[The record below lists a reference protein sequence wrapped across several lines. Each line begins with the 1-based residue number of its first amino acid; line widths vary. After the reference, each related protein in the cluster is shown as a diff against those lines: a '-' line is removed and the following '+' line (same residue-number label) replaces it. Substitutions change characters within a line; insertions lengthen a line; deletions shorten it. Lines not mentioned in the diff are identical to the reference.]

1 MRSGSSM
8 NKRRATVFFSVLLAS
23 AVLIPTFL
31 FAQDEET
38 HPNLFFGIV
47 MGRYLPSDAVFKE
60 VYGSSGPNLGMQAG
74 WHFFQGG
81 DFSLV
86 LKIGLEG
93 FSRTGFSTATAVKTS
108 LSLKPFRAG
117 IEIHLQPKVVGL
129 WVEGGLVSIAYHE
142 QSKLQETEDTQGG
155 IYLGG
160 GLLLQIPSFPW
171 AALEAYAR
179 WNKAVVSMP
188 DFEADL
194 GGTEFGLSLLFR
206 LKI

>member
-1 MRSGSSM
+1 
-8 NKRRATVFFSVLLAS
+8 
-23 AVLIPTFL
+23 
-31 FAQDEET
+31 
-38 HPNLFFGIV
+38 

-60 VYGSSGPNLGMQAG
+60 VYGTSGPNLGVQAG
-74 WHFFQGG
+74 WHFYQSG
-81 DFSLV
+81 DFSLA
-86 LKIGLEG
+86 LKVGLEG
-93 FSRTGFSTATAVKTS
+93 FSRTGLSTATAVKTS

-117 IEIHLQPKVVGL
+117 VEVHLQPRVIGF

-142 QSKLQETEDTQGG
+142 QSKLRDTEDTQGG

-171 AALEAYAR
+171 AALQVYGR
-179 WNKAVVSMP
+179 WNRAVVSMT
-188 DFEADL
+188 DFDADL